1 MTDDLHERAAAGDP
15 NACMHLAKRLM
26 RGRGEPRN
34 YEKAVQLFDV
44 AARAGDADAM
54 YQLGKCY
61 LKGIGCPRDPSGGV
75 SCFEQAAKLGHSGAT
90 LRLGECFEKGNGAPK
105 SPELAAWWYRKAAAL
120 GVPKAYDALLRLARH
135 RISVLFAM
143 LRDGTYYEPRTPSTT

>member
-1 MTDDLHERAAAGDP
+1 
-15 NACMHLAKRLM
+15 
-26 RGRGEPRN
+26 
-34 YEKAVQLFDV
+34 
-44 AARAGDADAM
+44 M

-120 GVPKAYDALLRLARH
+120 GVPKAYDALLRLAR
-135 RISVLFAM
+135 R
-143 LRDGTYYEPRTPSTT
+143 R